1 MIFQI
6 KRHCRLQDR
15 QCLLTIMEKLAVA
28 SFASFPACISEF
40 RSSADNGACR
50 LRSRCSL
57 SDACPRAE
65 PKRLSA
71 STLRRSSRRYTRA
84 EEAEYPAPSGNSD
97 SSSGSRCRQ
106 RRRRRI
112 AASRPCG
119 ARRFPHPRAGARP
132 RPSLRCRQA
141 APCRTCRLK

>member
-6 KRHCRLQDR
+6 KRHCRSCNR
-15 QCLLTIMEKLAVA
+15 QCLLTIMEKLTFA

-71 STLRRSSRRYTRA
+71 SKLRRSSRRYKRA
-84 EEAEYPAPSGNSD
+84 EEAEYPAPSGNSG

-112 AASRPCG
+112 AA
-119 ARRFPHPRAGARP
+119 
-132 RPSLRCRQA
+132 LRIASFSASESGSEAETVA
-141 APCRTCRLK
+141 ALSAS